1 MRWHQDIA
9 EDLRYGARGLRRQPG
24 FTAVAA
30 LILAI
35 GIGANSAVF
44 SAASEVFLRAA
55 PAVRDPGRLVALGR
69 SSGGRSFANFG
80 HLMFQQYRAQASSF
94 SGLAA
99 SRGTRLLWQEGEAST
114 VLEGAL
120 VTGDYFTVLGVPM
133 SLGRSLLPDDDRGPG
148 ATPVVVISE
157 ALWRTRFNAD
167 PGAVGRG
174 MRLGRALCT
183 IVGVAAPGF
192 RGLDLGDAVDLWL
205 PLSADATIHGS
216 SESNDSDFFKNLGV
230 VGRLKPGVSE
240 AQAAAELAVVSSR
253 IEKPEGNPS
262 RTLHAVLTTQVRL
275 PDPGWRAYA
284 ASLLAT
290 LGTITAL
297 VLIIAC
303 ANVAGLLLARGAARR
318 REIAVRLALGASRA
332 RLVRQLLAE
341 CLPLVAL
348 GSLGGVLLAQA
359 VMSLLRQL
367 IDGDLALGIDGPTLA
382 FVSAMAVVT
391 TLLSGLAPA
400 LVATRTDVAAE
411 MKQQR
416 APGRRRFRLHH
427 LLVGGQVAVS
437 LTLLTV
443 AGLFVRTL
451 LKATAVDLGFET
463 RHLVVVT
470 PDLKLSGYND
480 ARARVFHATAVE
492 RISLLP
498 EVRRVSLAASL
509 PRQGNMFWGDREV
522 VRSDA
527 PPAEAA
533 VRFRVEH
540 NEVGPAYFTTLGVSV
555 LRGREFS
562 AADDSGAPAV
572 AVINQA
578 MASQLFGGDDPIGRQ
593 VRLMEFMGLGR
604 PIAIVGLV
612 RDTRTLVLQDNRR
625 PEIFLPLAQVRPE
638 NATLLVRTSD
648 PATVQRAVGR
658 LLREMD
664 PALPP
669 MTIGPLS
676 DQLRRGL
683 EDQRLYAVWATIFG
697 GVALL
702 LSAIGLYGALAFAV
716 AQRTR
721 DIGVRMALGA
731 QRGDVM
737 AMVMREG
744 LTVVLAGAA
753 CGALGSLGAARLVG
767 SQLYGVA
774 PTDPVSFGVAAAL
787 LLGVAALAAWL
798 PARRAMGV
806 DPMAALRSE

>member
-1 MRWHQDIA
+1 MRWHQDIV

-24 FTAVAA
+24 FSAVAA

-69 SSGGRSFANFG
+69 SSGGRSFAGFG
-80 HLMFQQYRAQASSF
+80 HLMFQKYRDQASSF

-99 SRGTRLLWQEGEAST
+99 SRSTRLLWQEGEASE

-133 SLGRSLLPDDDRGPG
+133 SFGRSLLPDDERGPG
-148 ATPVVVISE
+148 AAPVVVISE
-157 ALWRTRFNAD
+157 ALWRSRFNAD

-174 MRLGRALCT
+174 MRVNGALCT

-192 RGLDLGDAVDLWL
+192 RGLGLGDDLDLWL
-205 PLSADATIHGS
+205 PLSAEPLIHASWPSYG
-216 SESNDSDFFKNLGV
+216 SDFFKNLGV

-240 AQAAAELAVVSSR
+240 ARAAAELAVVSAH

-262 RTLHAVLTTQVRL
+262 RTLHAVLTTHVRF
-275 PDPGWRAYA
+275 PDPDWRAGA
-284 ASLLAT
+284 ATLLAI
-290 LGTITAL
+290 LGAITAL

-303 ANVAGLLLARGAARR
+303 ANVAGLLLARGATRR

-348 GSLGGVLLAQA
+348 GSLGGLLLGQA
-359 VMSLLRQL
+359 VMSLLRLL
-367 IDGDLALGIDGPTLA
+367 IDDQLALGIDGPTLA
-382 FVSAMAVVT
+382 FVTVLAVVT

-400 LVATRTDVAAE
+400 LAATRTDVAGE
-411 MKQQR
+411 MKQQH
-416 APGRRRFRLHH
+416 APGRTRLGLHH

-451 LKATAVDLGFET
+451 LKASAVDLGFET
-463 RHLVVVT
+463 RHLVVAT
-470 PDLKLSGYND
+470 PDLELSGYSD
-480 ARARVFHATAVE
+480 ERARAFHATAVE
-492 RISLLP
+492 RLRLLP
-498 EVRRVSLAASL
+498 EVRQVSLTASL

-522 VRSDA
+522 VRADA
-527 PPAEAA
+527 PAVEAA

-540 NEVGPAYFTTLGVSV
+540 NEVGPAYFATLGVTV
-555 LRGREFS
+555 VRGREFS
-562 AADDSGAPAV
+562 AADDSAAPRV
-572 AVINQA
+572 AVINQG

-593 VRLMEFMGLGR
+593 VRLMEFMGLGG
-604 PIAIVGLV
+604 PIEIVGLV
-612 RDTRTLVLQDNRR
+612 RDTRTLVLQDNGR
-625 PEIFLPLAQVRPE
+625 PEIFLPLAQVRRE
-638 NATLLVRTSD
+638 NASLLVRTSD
-648 PATVQRAVGR
+648 PAAVQLAIGR

-702 LSAIGLYGALAFAV
+702 LSAIGLYGTLAFAV
-716 AQRTR
+716 ARRTR

-744 LTVVLAGAA
+744 LTIVLAGAA
-753 CGALGSLGAARLVG
+753 CGALGSLAAARLVG

-774 PTDPVSFGVAAAL
+774 PTDPLSFAGAAVL
-787 LLGVAALAAWL
+787 LAGVAALAAWL
-798 PARRAMGV
+798 PARRAMAV